1 MLNIDKSKFNE
12 EQLFVINNCIKNG
25 DDPTLILNPLYSPG
39 VMRLILAGLDEG
51 LDVTCYTNPNLD
63 EQTVETIYY
72 GLRINPVMSEY
83 VKQGFTPEQLVVLC
97 DCMQEGI
104 TDFSIIANKD
114 YPPEVMKI
122 CEYIILYDLSLTK
135 DLADKIAS
143 EEIDGVLLNFVS
155 TDREEDSLRYLILK
169 ENLE

>member
-83 VKQGFTPEQLVVLC
+83 VKQGFTPEQLGVLC

-104 TDFSIIANKD
+104 TDFSVIANKD

-122 CEYIILYDLSLTK
+122 CEYIILHDLPLTK
-135 DLADKIAS
+135 NTADKITS
-143 EEIDGVLLNFVS
+143 EEANGILLNFVS
-155 TDREEDSLRYLILK
+155 TDREEDSLKCLILK
-169 ENLE
+169 KNLD

>member
-1 MLNIDKSKFNE
+1 
-12 EQLFVINNCIKNG
+12 
-25 DDPTLILNPLYSPG
+25 
-39 VMRLILAGLDEG
+39 MRLILAGLDEG

-83 VKQGFTPEQLVVLC
+83 VKQGFTPEQLGVLC

-104 TDFSIIANKD
+104 TDFSVIANKD

-122 CEYIILYDLSLTK
+122 CEYIILHDLPLTK
-135 DLADKIAS
+135 NTADKITS
-143 EEIDGVLLNFVS
+143 EEANGILLNFVS
-155 TDREEDSLRYLILK
+155 TDREEDSLKCLILK
-169 ENLE
+169 KNLD